1 MSDSWKP
8 FGAYVTSMDVSP
20 ATPATAQPGIQG
32 WEVVAA
38 LLKEILRIEYEQLQL
53 LREMV
58 QAQREARQRQAMEL
72 LQWQKEHP
80 EVVRKCR
87 EALSALVRVHSGFL
101 QDLAEHVVENE
112 EMLLESDFSLSDF
125 VDRYGPRLHHLSAAL
140 SVLKQVATPIPE
152 PPQEEEQ

>member
-1 MSDSWKP
+1 MSESWKP
-8 FGAYVTSMDVSP
+8 FGPYINSLDVSP
-20 ATPATAQPGIQG
+20 ATPTAAQSTVQG

-58 QAQREARQRQAMEL
+58 QSQREARQRQAMEL

-80 EVVRKCR
+80 ELVEKCR
-87 EALSALVRVHSGFL
+87 EALGALVRVHSGL
-101 QDLAEHVVENE
+101 LEDLADHVVENE

-125 VDRYGPRLHHLSAAL
+125 VDRFGPRLHHLSAAL
-140 SVLKQVATPIPE
+140 SVLKQVSTPVPE
-152 PPQEEEQ
+152 PPPPPKE